1 VQPSEEPP
9 ASNDGPV
16 KVIVGS
22 TFDAEVANGGKWVLL
37 EAYAPWCGH
46 CKKLMPVW
54 EDLGEAFK
62 ESSGTVT
69 IAKVDATANDLPK
82 SLGIKGF
89 PTLLLFKGDGTPP
102 MDYSGERDYAA
113 LASFIT
119 KKTGAKPTAGFKPKS
134 GSSSSSG
141 ESLDK
146 TIIRFFASEF
156 QVPWMSAG
164 YKVSGLYLA
173 AICVFLLFVAAIALV
188 IACMSKEPAA
198 APAKGKKD

>member
-1 VQPSEEPP
+1 MSGEVTKDNVEKFLADFKDGKLEPFLKSEEPP

-89 PTLLLFKGDGTPP
+89 PTLLLFKGD
-102 MDYSGERDYAA
+102 
-113 LASFIT
+113 
-119 KKTGAKPTAGFKPKS
+119 
-134 GSSSSSG
+134 
-141 ESLDK
+141 
-146 TIIRFFASEF
+146 
-156 QVPWMSAG
+156 
-164 YKVSGLYLA
+164 
-173 AICVFLLFVAAIALV
+173 
-188 IACMSKEPAA
+188 
-198 APAKGKKD
+198 